1 MRVSIPICIGSCL
14 AVVMLTWWLSTRS
27 HDFLAAPSEAELEQV
42 RISAAQTNPT
52 AQGLGDALSPAA
64 ASSKERTP
72 IPVVMAYHI
81 NRAPQLDDY
90 LDEAKHGS
98 QYLMELAKLLG
109 DEHPERAL
117 TCWERVI
124 DSTKANDRQKQQAV
138 NAIIR
143 LKQTTAP
150 WNSRKENAMSL
161 LIQIGTGPSAAKL
174 LDPTLDETTEFL
186 NACSSGV
193 VNFDKKV
200 SVGSED
206 MIDAGRSPVAMWVSG
221 PEENGS
227 TSTQVASLFIKLDE
241 PEHHPEQV
249 RHEVLKIL
257 REHLNQMDNFQPPP
271 KPSEQYSTDKILEGY
286 ITRMIWMR
294 LAESL
299 QMNP

>member
-1 MRVSIPICIGSCL
+1 MRVSIPICIASCL

-27 HDFLAAPSEAELEQV
+27 RDFLAAPSEAKLERI

-64 ASSKERTP
+64 STDKDRTP
-72 IPVVMAYHI
+72 IPVVMAHHI

-98 QYLMELAKLLG
+98 HYLMELAKLLG

-117 TCWERVI
+117 ICWERVI
-124 DSTKANDRQKQQAV
+124 DSTKANDSQKQQAA
-138 NAIIR
+138 NAITR
-143 LKQTTAP
+143 LKKTTAP

-174 LDPTLDETTEFL
+174 LDSALDETTEFL

-193 VNFDKKV
+193 VHFDKKV
-200 SVGSED
+200 SVGNED
-206 MIDAGRSPVAMWVSG
+206 MVDAGRSPVAMWVSG
-221 PEENGS
+221 PEEDGS

-241 PEHHPEQV
+241 PEQHLEQV
-249 RHEVLKIL
+249 RHEVLRIL
-257 REHLNQMDNFQPPP
+257 REHLNQMDNFQPLP

-286 ITRMIWMR
+286 ITRMVWME
-294 LAESL
+294 LAKSL
-299 QMNP
+299 RKVP